1 MIGVFVL
8 PFIIEIK
15 TNLKLLISFYIIP
28 AIFQLG
34 ILYFYNIESH
44 NEFINFNNQEIFAFQ
59 VSNIQLEY
67 IFMMCYLG
75 LTLNYL
81 KYFLRKS
88 SKKQENLKKSEK
100 KPNLFFILLIIVVRN
115 SDIVSFII
123 LFFISMYTVNL
134 IHSILVI
141 FFFVY
146 LIIKVTYFPKIN
158 ALSFVEMKLLYWK
171 FLIVYLD
178 IILFVKYS
186 LFIFHFLK
194 IFYRYSWELFI
205 FKNIKFDVE
214 QIKIIDM
221 IGLPYFYEI
230 SILLGIDGRDYG
242 STTII
247 WILYIFV
254 ILQYKVLK
262 SSLFRSSRV
271 MFLFDFFKMNI

>member
-1 MIGVFVL
+1 MLWIQKIFNFFLTFEAFINFLNLYSIFLILRYSTIFSIFFMIGVFVL
-8 PFIIEIK
+8 PFITEIK
-15 TNLKLLISFYIIP
+15 TNLKLLIAFYIIP

-75 LTLNYL
+75 LTINYL

-88 SKKQENLKKSEK
+88 SKKKENLKKSEK
-100 KPNLFFILLIIVVRN
+100 NLNLFFILIIIVVRN

-186 LFIFHFLK
+186 LLFFIFLKNFLGIHGSCLFLK
-194 IFYRYSWELFI
+194 I
-205 FKNIKFDVE
+205 
-214 QIKIIDM
+214 
-221 IGLPYFYEI
+221 
-230 SILLGIDGRDYG
+230 
-242 STTII
+242 
-247 WILYIFV
+247 
-254 ILQYKVLK
+254 
-262 SSLFRSSRV
+262 SSLI
-271 MFLFDFFKMNI
+271 LNK